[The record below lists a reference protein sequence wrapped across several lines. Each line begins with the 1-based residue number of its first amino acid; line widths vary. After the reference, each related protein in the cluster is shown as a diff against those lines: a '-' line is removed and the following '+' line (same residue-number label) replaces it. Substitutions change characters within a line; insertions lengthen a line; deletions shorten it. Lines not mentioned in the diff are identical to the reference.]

1 MPLLSYAQVRS
12 SAVGTETE
20 EANKKTVPSRVGRAP
35 AEAVHECWSLGT
47 VPGLTENWP
56 PGICQ

>member
-20 EANKKTVPSRVGRAP
+20 EANKIQVPSRVGRAP
-35 AEAVHECWSLGT
+35 AEAVHECWGLGEAQGT
-47 VPGLTENWP
+47 
-56 PGICQ
+56 

>member
-47 VPGLTENWP
+47 VPGTLEN
-56 PGICQ
+56 